1 MEEVKKNYLYENGYF
16 INIEITSDK
25 LNKESVNA
33 LDNLFSEG
41 LFTTNIINIIYMIN
55 VIIKGSQKNKVH
67 VVLVNN
73 DIIESL
79 VDIKDN
85 KLVSYYSEKMINNK
99 KDYEV
104 KYSRKSGYNFRIF
117 DEKNAQKIV
126 NTQIE
131 IINNIENRYVF
142 PLTDYDKKII
152 NVFNIVFGYQP
163 DFSRNEDREKCKY
176 LLFILKL
183 MHLSIDNFDFDVY
196 NDIIYSDELDSIFNK
211 IAILGKCNE
220 EIILSDEYIQKLN
233 LIKNYLK
240 TNEHELY
247 LLALSLNKKYYLG
260 NDENNE
266 MINDLSTS
274 LGR

>member
-1 MEEVKKNYLYENGYF
+1 MEEVKKNFLYENGYF

-33 LDNLFSEG
+33 LDNLFSQG

-73 DIIESL
+73 EIIESL

-211 IAILGKCNE
+211 IAILGKCDE
-220 EIILSDEYIQKLN
+220 KIILSDEYIQKLN

-260 NDENNE
+260 NENNE

>member
-1 MEEVKKNYLYENGYF
+1 MEEVKKNFLYENGYF

-33 LDNLFSEG
+33 LDNLFSQG

-73 DIIESL
+73 EIIESL

-211 IAILGKCNE
+211 IAILGKCDE
-220 EIILSDEYIQKLN
+220 KIILSDEYIQKLN

-247 LLALSLNKKYYLG
+247 LLALSLNKKYYIG
-260 NDENNE
+260 NENNE

>member
-1 MEEVKKNYLYENGYF
+1 MEEVKKNFLYENGYF

-104 KYSRKSGYNFRIF
+104 KYSSKSGYNFRIF

-142 PLTDYDKKII
+142 SLTDYDKKII

-247 LLALSLNKKYYLG
+247 LLALSLNNKYYLG

>member
-1 MEEVKKNYLYENGYF
+1 MEEVKKNFLYENGYF

-33 LDNLFSEG
+33 LDNLFSQG

-104 KYSRKSGYNFRIF
+104 KYSSKSGYNFRIF

-142 PLTDYDKKII
+142 SLTDYDKKII

-247 LLALSLNKKYYLG
+247 LLALSLNNKYYLG

>member
-1 MEEVKKNYLYENGYF
+1 MEEVKKNFLYENGYF

-85 KLVSYYSEKMINNK
+85 KIVSYYSEKMINNK

-104 KYSRKSGYNFRIF
+104 KYSSKSGYNFRIF

-183 MHLSIDNFDFDVY
+183 MHLSIDNIDFDVY

-211 IAILGKCNE
+211 IAILGKCDE

-247 LLALSLNKKYYLG
+247 LLAMSLNKKYYLG
-260 NDENNE
+260 NENNE
-266 MINDLSTS
+266 IINDLSTS

>member
-1 MEEVKKNYLYENGYF
+1 MEEVKKNFLYENWYF

-104 KYSRKSGYNFRIF
+104 KYSSKSGYNFRIF

-211 IAILGKCNE
+211 IAILGKCDE
-220 EIILSDEYIQKLN
+220 KIILSDEYIQKLN

-247 LLALSLNKKYYLG
+247 LLAMSLNKKYYLG
-260 NDENNE
+260 NENNE
-266 MINDLSTS
+266 IINDLSTS

>member
-25 LNKESVNA
+25 LNKKSINA

-67 VVLVNN
+67 VVIVNN
-73 DIIESL
+73 EIIESL

-104 KYSRKSGYNFRIF
+104 KFSSKSGYNFRIF
-117 DEKNAQKIV
+117 DKENVQKIF
-126 NTQIE
+126 NNQIE
-131 IINNIENRYVF
+131 IINNIKNRYVF

-163 DFSRNEDREKCKY
+163 DFSHNEDREKCKY
-176 LLFILKL
+176 LLFILKIL
-183 MHLSIDNFDFDVY
+183 HLSIDNIDFDIY
-196 NDIIYSDELDSIFNK
+196 NDNIYSDELESFFNK
-211 IAILGKCNE
+211 VAILGKCNE
-220 EIILSDEYIQKLN
+220 EIVLSDEYIQKLN

-247 LLALSLNKKYYLG
+247 LKYYLG
-260 NDENNE
+260 NENNE
-266 MINDLSTS
+266 IIDNLSTD

>member
-1 MEEVKKNYLYENGYF
+1 MEEVKKNFLYENGYF

-73 DIIESL
+73 EIIESL

-211 IAILGKCNE
+211 IAILGKCDE
-220 EIILSDEYIQKLN
+220 KIILSDEYIQKLN

-247 LLALSLNKKYYLG
+247 LLAMSLNKKYYLG
-260 NDENNE
+260 NENNE

>member
-1 MEEVKKNYLYENGYF
+1 MEEVKKNFLYENGYF

-104 KYSRKSGYNFRIF
+104 KYSSKSGYNFRIF

-142 PLTDYDKKII
+142 SLTDYDKKII

-247 LLALSLNKKYYLG
+247 LLALSLNNKYYLG

-266 MINDLSTS
+266 MINDLSTA

>member
-1 MEEVKKNYLYENGYF
+1 MEEVKKNFLYENGYF

-104 KYSRKSGYNFRIF
+104 KYSSKSGYNFRIF

-211 IAILGKCNE
+211 IAILGKCDE
-220 EIILSDEYIQKLN
+220 KIILSDEYIQKLN

-247 LLALSLNKKYYLG
+247 LLAMSLNKKYYLG
-260 NDENNE
+260 NENNE
-266 MINDLSTS
+266 IINDLSTS